1 MSKVRIYELAKAVNK
16 PSKELISILK
26 NEFDVDVKNHMSVLS
41 DEDSELIKEYFEI
54 KDKDSV
60 SENEMSM
67 DYDKYQENVNRNDI
81 VQEYEEIMIEQI
93 DKQSSKNK
101 NKTK

>member
-67 DYDKYQENVNRNDI
+67 DYDKY
-81 VQEYEEIMIEQI
+81 
-93 DKQSSKNK
+93 
-101 NKTK
+101 